1 MKLPLMFLFI
11 ITISLASAW
20 PLQLLTNGS
29 IIDLGTNE
37 TINGT
42 NVDFIYA
49 NDTLFLVPKINI
61 TQNITYLNSTNITY
75 LNSTGN
81 YTIQNITNVTYEN
94 NTCVNCTY
102 NQTGI
107 FYNKSEIDNKL
118 SGIFQRGELS
128 AYVPR
133 AELTNYIPRGE
144 VNNITGL
151 NDKANKSDVTLL
163 WIVLII
169 VGLIAIGAIVI
180 IFTRE

>member
-11 ITISLASAW
+11 LSISLASAW

-42 NVDFIYA
+42 NVDFVYT
-49 NDTLFLVPKINI
+49 NDTLFLVPKINV

-81 YTIQNITNVTYEN
+81 YTIQNITYEN

-107 FYNKSEIDNKL
+107 FYNKSEIDTKL
-118 SGIFQRGELS
+118 SGIFQRGEL
-128 AYVPR
+128 ANYVPR
-133 AELTNYIPRGE
+133 AELTNYIQRGD

-151 NDKANKSDVTLL
+151 NDKANKSDITLL

-180 IFTRE
+180 PFTRE